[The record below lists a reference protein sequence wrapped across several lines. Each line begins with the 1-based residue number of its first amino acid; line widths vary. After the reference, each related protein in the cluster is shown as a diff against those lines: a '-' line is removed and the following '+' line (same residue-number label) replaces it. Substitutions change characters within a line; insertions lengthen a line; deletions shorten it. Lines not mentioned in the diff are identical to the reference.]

1 MELIDYVIQCCK
13 EGEIKKSTVHLVVN
27 QEGEEKISK
36 NLSDLVLHNCT
47 TRNIVSENKT
57 WKNYFKIYDDDKQK
71 AIVVHA
77 LKDIPFK
84 LTKSKD

>member
-13 EGEIKKSTVHLVVN
+13 EGEIKDSTVQLVVN
-27 QEGEEKISK
+27 QEGEEKISE
-36 NLSDLVLHNCT
+36 NHSDLILHNCT
-47 TRNIVSENKT
+47 IRNIVSENKT
-57 WKNYFKIYDDDKQK
+57 WKNYFKIYDDDKRK